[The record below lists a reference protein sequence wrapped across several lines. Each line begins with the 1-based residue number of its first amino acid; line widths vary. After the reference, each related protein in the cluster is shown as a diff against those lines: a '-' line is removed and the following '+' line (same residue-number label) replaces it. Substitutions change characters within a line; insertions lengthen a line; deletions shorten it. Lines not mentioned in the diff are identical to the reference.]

1 MEILQQNSEE
11 KQYSVTL
18 FVKVAAKP
26 ACQQKAKDA
35 LLADVNG
42 ARTETGNLKM
52 ELYKADNDP
61 DSFYLFERWQSQMAL
76 QEHFKQPYTQGA
88 FELQEQSLT
97 EPIEMNYLEE
107 LWPVPAGY
115 QKEQHRRLTT
125 LIVPFETRPEHSDAF
140 IAYFKEFVPLVRNEP
155 GNVEFHFHRVIGS
168 DTRFVLYERWES
180 QQDLDTHNQLPSTDE
195 LVVTI
200 MPLLTKAVIDFV
212 LFAKDI
218 S

>member
-1 MEILQQNSEE
+1 MEILQQKPDVEQSL
-11 KQYSVTL
+11 VTL
-18 FVKVAAKP
+18 FVRVAAKP

-42 ARTETGNLKM
+42 ARTETENLKM

-61 DSFYLFERWQSQMAL
+61 GSFYLFERWQSQRAL
-76 QEHFKQPYTQGA
+76 HDHFKQPYTQGA
-88 FELQEQSLT
+88 FELQDQSLT

-107 LWPVPAGY
+107 LWPVPTGY

-125 LIVPFETRPEHSDAF
+125 LIVPFETWPQHSDAF
-140 IAYFKEFVPLVRNEP
+140 VAYFKEFVPRVRKEP

-168 DTRFVLYERWES
+168 DNRFVLYERWES
-180 QQDLDTHNQLPSTDE
+180 QQYLDAHNQLPSTAA
-195 LVVTI
+195 LIVNT